1 MKPIFLPRQ
10 ARDKHEEHVKTERGK
25 GRSFAGGLCPGLNN
39 VIRELTLTLINV
51 RTLHT

>member
-10 ARDKHEEHVKTERGK
+10 ARDKHEEHVKTERK